1 LLEVQL
7 LEAGAKAPVVATPG
21 EDLGY
26 DLFALEDTDLLP
38 GEVKMV
44 RTGIAVAAYAMSP
57 EQKWN
62 KAQSDRLNLCRK
74 FTPEEPLGL
83 LIRDRSSM
91 AVKGITTSG
100 GVIDAGYRGELKIL
114 MTSVRFYRIE
124 AGQKIAQMVPQPVL
138 TGDVYVVGKLE
149 EAKRGAA
156 GFGSSGK

>member
-26 DLFALEDTDLLP
+26 DVFAIEDTDLLP

-44 RTGIAVAAYAMSP
+44 RTGIAVAAYQAKLKHVWSGEVGDGAP
-57 EQKWN
+57 RATYAESK
-62 KAQSDRLNLCRK
+62 
-74 FTPEEPLGL
+74 TPLGL

-91 AVKGITTSG
+91 AAKGITTSG
-100 GVIDAGYRGELKIL
+100 GVIDAGYRGEVKIL
-114 MTSVRFYRIE
+114 MTSTKFYRIE
-124 AGQKIAQMVPQPVL
+124 AGEKIAQMVPQPVL
-138 TGDVYVVGKLE
+138 TGDVFVVGKLE
-149 EAKRGAA
+149 EAKRGSA